1 MKAPDL
7 KTLLIFYPTTEYL
20 YQGNHCLGQRTKY
33 RVHKS
38 YAGTVDCFRNTC
50 TATENYSIQLRYLR
64 RNIRHAL
71 LFRCCSRSHHLL
83 RLLHLCCLL
92 VELVSLL
99 CIDCVVWLGAM
110 DTVVLVSVFVLL
122 PLAVVV
128 LLWVFRPAIISRHHA
143 SLPKKMNTFSD
154 GKGVIEADNQIHD
167 FAKCDISLVVPAY
180 NEVRSYTSVSLLLK
194 FTAYIACLPLLAC
207 WLPYRSYVL
216 CPCWM
221 KRRILWLLGA
231 LGLLLL
237 MRCDLFFILGIR
249 LISADYH
256 YARFTDYCSWWW

>member
-1 MKAPDL
+1 
-7 KTLLIFYPTTEYL
+7 
-20 YQGNHCLGQRTKY
+20 
-33 RVHKS
+33 
-38 YAGTVDCFRNTC
+38 
-50 TATENYSIQLRYLR
+50 
-64 RNIRHAL
+64 
-71 LFRCCSRSHHLL
+71 
-83 RLLHLCCLL
+83 
-92 VELVSLL
+92 
-99 CIDCVVWLGAM
+99 M

-207 WLPYRSYVL
+207 WLRLVPMLDETTNFMTSWSARSSLTYEV
-216 CPCWM
+216 
-221 KRRILWLLGA
+221 
-231 LGLLLL
+231 
-237 MRCDLFFILGIR
+237 
-249 LISADYH
+249 
-256 YARFTDYCSWWW
+256 